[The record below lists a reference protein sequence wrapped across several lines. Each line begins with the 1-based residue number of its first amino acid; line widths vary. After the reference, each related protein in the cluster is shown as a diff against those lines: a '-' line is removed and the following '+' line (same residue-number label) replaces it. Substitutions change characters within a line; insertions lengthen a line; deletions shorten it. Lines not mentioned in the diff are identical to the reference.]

1 MFTGL
6 VREVGRVSR
15 LGRHAGITVLDVE
28 APLTAR
34 PAEGQPPAIGDSVAV
49 NGICLTVVGIDGARI
64 SVEATPETRRV
75 TTLDDWRVGTAVHLE
90 PSLRVGDQLGGH
102 FVLGHVDGT
111 GRLARL
117 ERRGGAASMT
127 VTLPRALAR
136 QLLPKGSIAVDGV
149 SLTLDEGP
157 FDDRITVTLI
167 PHTLRATRFGALAAG
182 ARLNIELDVLTKA
195 GGSRQLAAGSKRLVG
210 GLAAPELAPRRPFPR
225 GATEGGLAAP
235 ELGPRRPFPRG
246 ASEGGLT
253 VETILARGW
262 SRGTRH
268 G

>member
-15 LGRHAGITVLDVE
+15 LGRHAGITIVEVE

-34 PAEGQPPAIGDSVAV
+34 PAEGQPPTIGDSVSV
-49 NGICLTVVGIDGARI
+49 NGICLTVVRI
-64 SVEATPETRRV
+64 AGPRLSVEATPETRRV

-117 ERRGGAASMT
+117 EQRGGAAWMT
-127 VTLPRALAR
+127 VRLPRALAR
-136 QLLPKGSIAVDGV
+136 RLLPKGSIAVDGV

-157 FDDRITVTLI
+157 FEDRFTVTLI

-182 ARLNIELDVLTKA
+182 ARLNIELDVLGKA
-195 GGSRQLAAGSKRLVG
+195 GSWRLAADSDRRDAGDDRQHARGGRRL
-210 GLAAPELAPRRPFPR
+210 
-225 GATEGGLAAP
+225 TMD
-235 ELGPRRPFPRG
+235 
-246 ASEGGLT
+246 
-253 VETILARGW
+253 TILAQGW

>member
-15 LGRHAGITVLDVE
+15 LGRHAGITIVEVE
-28 APLTAR
+28 APLTAG
-34 PAEGQPPAIGDSVAV
+34 PAEGQPPAIGDSVSV
-49 NGICLTVVGIDGARI
+49 NGICLTVVGMAGSRV

-75 TTLDDWRVGTAVHLE
+75 TTLDDWRVGSAVHLE

-117 ERRGGAASMT
+117 ERRGGAAWMT
-127 VTLPRALAR
+127 VTLPRALAQR
-136 QLLPKGSIAVDGV
+136 LVPKGSIAVDGV

-157 FDDRITVTLI
+157 FEDRFTVTLI
-167 PHTLRATRFGALAAG
+167 PHTLRATRFGDLAVG
-182 ARLNIELDVLTKA
+182 ARLNIELDVLGKA
-195 GGSRQLAAGSKRLVG
+195 GSGQLAAGGDRRDAGDDRQHARGERRLT
-210 GLAAPELAPRRPFPR
+210 LEA
-225 GATEGGLAAP
+225 
-235 ELGPRRPFPRG
+235 
-246 ASEGGLT
+246 
-253 VETILARGW
+253 ILARGW

>member
-15 LGRHAGITVLDVE
+15 LGRRAGITILEVE

-34 PAEGQPPAIGDSVAV
+34 PSEGQAPAIGDSLSV
-49 NGICLTVVGIDGARI
+49 NGICLTVVRI
-64 SVEATPETRRV
+64 AGPRVSVEATPETRRV
-75 TTLDDWRVGTAVHLE
+75 TTLDDWRVGSAVHLE
-90 PSLRVGDQLGGH
+90 PSLRVGEQLGGH

-111 GRLARL
+111 GRLVRL
-117 ERRGGAASMT
+117 ERRGAASWMT
-127 VTLPRALAR
+127 VTVPRALAR
-136 QLLPKGSIAVDGV
+136 RLLPKGSIAVDGV

-157 FDDRITVTLI
+157 FDDRFTVTLI
-167 PHTLRATRFGALAAG
+167 PHTLRATRFGALAPG
-182 ARLNIELDVLTKA
+182 ARLNIELDVLGKA
-195 GGSRQLAAGSKRLVG
+195 G
-210 GLAAPELAPRRPFPR
+210 GLAAPKLAN
-225 GATEGGLAAP
+225 EH
-235 ELGPRRPFPRG
+235 

-253 VETILARGW
+253 METILARGW